1 MRRVEVEDPQRIG
14 NYAIRA
20 RLGQGAMGTVYLGLS
35 PGGRSVALKVVRAEL
50 ARDREFRDRFR
61 QEIDS
66 ARAVGGFWTAAVV
79 DADPAAEQPWLA
91 TEYVPGPTLAEAV
104 ERHGPLPEP
113 ALLRLTAGL
122 AEALAAIHAAG
133 LLHRDLKPSN
143 VLLAADGPR
152 VIDFGIAKAVH
163 AASGVTGTGIVV
175 GTPGFLSPE
184 QIEAGEVGPASDV
197 FALGSV
203 LVHAA
208 AGRGP
213 FGDFGLATT
222 LYKIV
227 HGQPDLD
234 GVPARLRG
242 IASRCLDPRPE
253 ARPTPGDLL
262 AEIGHPEHA
271 EWLPPAVRDLVEEH
285 RTRMLAP
292 VPRPGTRAYTGA
304 APVGPAA
311 TVEPPTGNAAT
322 SVGAS
327 PEPARPGAGFGAGTP
342 SDGFPA
348 QGFPAPG
355 FPVVG
360 PGTPAGG
367 AFRSGGLA
375 DPGPGAAGSD
385 VAPGFRPG
393 GSTEAASVG
402 RPTGRGEGRP
412 APDEVAPLAEESR
425 TERVEPVAAQ
435 GLVARRAESP
445 DSTGDAGT
453 AGRDARDSDA
463 RGMTRGADRGAPG
476 AGAAIAEDSPT
487 ERVIP
492 AQPANTAG
500 TADRDQHR
508 AAAEAGLR
516 DSRPGSADRDGH
528 RAAAEAGPNSRPGF
542 AAGDEHRAA
551 AEAGLRDSRP
561 GSAVGDGH
569 RAAAGAGPQD
579 FRAGSAEVRASGDSG
594 SGGGDVGSW
603 PAALGARPEDSG
615 SLPAGSRPLAAEP
628 GSWPGA
634 ARGAEVGGPA
644 TPGSGAREV
653 VPSGFG
659 RGGEV
664 AAWGGG
670 AEAPAPYRSDA
681 AGPPAR
687 MVFESGRLRP
697 LVHSMGT
704 GLASLF
710 FLGWSGAQRH
720 DVEQATL
727 LFLFAAGLG
736 LLAVGALWTA
746 LRPKSVVEVSGQGIV
761 VLRPGRRIRV
771 DWQQIA
777 KVRVVSGVA
786 GRPWLAVWPRDG
798 VAGLGSV
805 GSGMRLAPVGHGV
818 GPGRRSRDVADLRAA
833 LAWYGGTT
841 YDPQP

>member
-35 PGGRSVALKVVRAEL
+35 PGGRSVALKVIRAEL
-50 ARDREFRDRFR
+50 ARDPEFRDRFR

-163 AASGVTGTGIVV
+163 ADSGVTGTGMVV

-208 AGRGP
+208 TTRSP

-234 GVPARLRG
+234 GVPARLRW

-253 ARPTPGDLL
+253 SRPTPGELL
-262 AEIGHPEHA
+262 SEIGHPEHA
-271 EWLPPAVRDLVEEH
+271 EWLPPAVRGLVEEH

-304 APVGPAA
+304 APAGPAA

-322 SVGAS
+322 SVGT
-327 PEPARPGAGFGAGTP
+327 PPDQARPGAGFGAGTP

-348 QGFPAPG
+348 QHSPAQGFPGQG
-355 FPVVG
+355 FPVGG

-367 AFRSGGLA
+367 AFRSGGSA
-375 DPGPGAAGSD
+375 DPGPGAAGGNA
-385 VAPGFRPG
+385 VPGFRPG
-393 GSTEAASVG
+393 GSTEAASAG
-402 RPTGRGEGRP
+402 RPTGQGEGRP
-412 APDEVAPLAEESR
+412 TPGECAPPAGESR
-425 TERVEPVAAQ
+425 TERVEPVAAR
-435 GLVARRAESP
+435 GSAARRAESP
-445 DSTGDAGT
+445 DATGDAGT
-453 AGRDARDSDA
+453 AGRGARGSDA
-463 RGMTRGADRGAPG
+463 RGMPRGADRGAPG

-492 AQPANTAG
+492 ANTAG
-500 TADRDQHR
+500 S
-508 AAAEAGLR
+508 AG
-516 DSRPGSADRDGH
+516 RDGH
-528 RAAAEAGPNSRPGF
+528 RAAAEAGPGDSRPGP
-542 AAGDEHRAA
+542 AAGDEHRA
-551 AEAGLRDSRP
+551 
-561 GSAVGDGH
+561 V
-569 RAAAGAGPQD
+569 AGAGPQG
-579 FRAGSAEVRASGDSG
+579 FRAGATEARAPGGSG

-603 PAALGARPEDSG
+603 PAALGARPGDSG

-628 GSWPGA
+628 GSWSGA

-644 TPGSGAREV
+644 TPGSGTRAV

-659 RGGEV
+659 RGDEV
-664 AAWGGG
+664 AARGGG
-670 AEAPAPYRSDA
+670 AEAPAPHHSDA

-697 LVHSMGT
+697 FAYSMGT

-720 DVEQATL
+720 DVEQAML

-736 LLAVGALWTA
+736 VLAVGALWTA

-771 DWQQIA
+771 DWQQVA
-777 KVRVVSGVA
+777 KVRVVTGVA

-798 VAGLGSV
+798 VPGLGSV

-818 GPGRRSRDVADLRAA
+818 GQGRRSRDVADLRAA
-833 LAWYGGTT
+833 LAWYGGST